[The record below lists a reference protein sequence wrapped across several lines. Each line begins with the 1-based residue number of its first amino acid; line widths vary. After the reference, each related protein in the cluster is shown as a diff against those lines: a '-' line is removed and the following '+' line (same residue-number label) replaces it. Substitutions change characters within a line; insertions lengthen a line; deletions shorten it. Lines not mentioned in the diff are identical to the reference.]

1 MDCIKNAVSNAL
13 VELVNPGQG
22 STLPT
27 WAVAVAVL
35 AIVALV
41 GRASIGDF
49 IY

>member
-1 MDCIKNAVSNAL
+1 MNCIKQKVSDAL
-13 VELVNPGQG
+13 VAMVNPDQR

-41 GRASIGDF
+41 GRASMGDF